1 MKDFPA
7 VFTIN
12 SIQELSSEKVVTL
25 ATLDVILILAEN
37 ISKFLKYLIKNL
49 SFTGDE
55 VFIALELM
63 TNMFWSRS
71 HIGEPLGLLL
81 QIFNL
86 ATHGLALLLRVKLQ
100 LKTLLVHDV
109 DGASPV
115 GVDGQDSLVVGVLDD
130 LIKFC
135 DLKCFLQ
142 VPLKRIKAFE
152 MLSK

>member
-25 ATLDVILILAEN
+25 ATLDMILVLAEN

-63 TNMFWSRS
+63 TNMF
-71 HIGEPLGLLL
+71 
-81 QIFNL
+81 
-86 ATHGLALLLRVKLQ
+86 
-100 LKTLLVHDV
+100 
-109 DGASPV
+109 
-115 GVDGQDSLVVGVLDD
+115 
-130 LIKFC
+130 
-135 DLKCFLQ
+135 
-142 VPLKRIKAFE
+142 
-152 MLSK
+152 